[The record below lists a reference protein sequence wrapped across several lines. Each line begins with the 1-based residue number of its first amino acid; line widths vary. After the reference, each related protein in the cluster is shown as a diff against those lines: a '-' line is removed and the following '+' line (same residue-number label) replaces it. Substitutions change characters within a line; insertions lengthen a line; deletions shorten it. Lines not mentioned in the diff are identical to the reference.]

1 MDCFPEAAMRHFK
14 DANILKAQQR
24 YDNAMCHYAFS
35 VECALKVILLL
46 ATKRQKPVHDL
57 IKLNKNLLQVIFVSA
72 GSLAFLDSKFSVA
85 VQKNSVPPKLAQDH
99 PERRY
104 FAKQSYTE
112 TEIEE
117 AEQYAKFLTDQ
128 ILRMV
133 IDGFLPI

>member
-14 DANILKAQQR
+14 DAKILKDKQR

-35 VECALKVILLL
+35 AECALKAILS
-46 ATKRQKPVHDL
+46 ASNRSKRGHNL
-57 IKLNKNLLQVIFVSA
+57 INLNANLLQVISTSA
-72 GSLAFLDSKFSVA
+72 GSLAFLNTKFSAA

-104 FAKQSYTE
+104 FASQSYTK

-117 AEQYAKFLTDQ
+117 AEQYAEFLTDQ
-128 ILRMV
+128 IVQMV
-133 IDGFLPI
+133 ADGVL